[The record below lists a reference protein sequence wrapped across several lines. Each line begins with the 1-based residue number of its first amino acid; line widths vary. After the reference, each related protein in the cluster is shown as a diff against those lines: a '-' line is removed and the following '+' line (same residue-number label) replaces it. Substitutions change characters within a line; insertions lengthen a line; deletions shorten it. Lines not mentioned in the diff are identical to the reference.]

1 MVRGLIQSYFL
12 PRTRLKIIQIKDESE
27 CYHWAKEQTGFDPM
41 SSSQTQVQQAST
53 STGGVA
59 RGALAG
65 AATGAIIGDR
75 SKYAKRRAAVGA
87 VAGGARQNSRNA
99 QAQQQTQAQADQ
111 VADCRARYNRGYS
124 ACLEG
129 KGYTVK

>member
-87 VAGGARQNSRNA
+87 VAGGARQKS
-99 QAQQQTQAQADQ
+99 QA
-111 VADCRARYNRGYS
+111 
-124 ACLEG
+124 
-129 KGYTVK
+129 